1 MDQLIPLN
9 LLKQNSDSIFKLF
22 VSSQQKKSRSKNI
35 SRDLEVTQKIVYKFY
50 KLNILKILEIFENI

>member
-1 MDQLIPLN
+1 MDQLITLN
-9 LLKQNSDSIFKLF
+9 LLKQNSDAIFKLF

>member
-1 MDQLIPLN
+1 MDQLITLN
-9 LLKQNSDSIFKLF
+9 LLKQNSDEIFKLF